1 MYKGRKSF
9 FLGWRERQYRAVRRP
24 ENTSVREL
32 LGEERF
38 IPAVLNFLP
47 WLRSPQ
53 SHFPAAHPL
62 HHSIQA
68 KHLAHYPHTQQI
80 PAATFI

>member
-1 MYKGRKSF
+1 MRLLRSELWKEVGSISKADGRDGNMYKGRKSF

-32 LGEERF
+32 LGEKRF

-47 WLRSPQ
+47 
-53 SHFPAAHPL
+53 
-62 HHSIQA
+62 
-68 KHLAHYPHTQQI
+68 
-80 PAATFI
+80 